1 MFGLRRHCCLSL
13 LRSIVFTCSCTA
25 CSQINQ
31 LNSLITLLVG
41 DLTRQER
48 HVHVL
53 MCCVFSDKP
62 AELADHAA
70 GG

>member
-1 MFGLRRHCCLSL
+1 M
-13 LRSIVFTCSCTA
+13 FTCSCAA
-25 CSQINQ
+25 CSQVNQ

-53 MCCVFSDKP
+53 VCRVFSDKP
-62 AELADHAA
+62 AELADHPA